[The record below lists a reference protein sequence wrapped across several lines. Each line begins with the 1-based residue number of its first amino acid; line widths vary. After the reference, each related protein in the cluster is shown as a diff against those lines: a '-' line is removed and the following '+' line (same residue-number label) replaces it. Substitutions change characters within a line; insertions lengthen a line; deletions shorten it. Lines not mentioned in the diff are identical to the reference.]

1 MNKKDAQAL
10 KDFPKDITDR
20 ADTPCYLISEDVIK
34 RNCEILDRVQKATG
48 AKILLAMK
56 AFALPKV
63 FPLIRKYLHGVCASG
78 PIEAQMGRED
88 FNREVHTYSPAFTPD
103 QMRRT
108 IQFSD
113 HIVFNSV
120 SQWHAHR
127 DAIKASGKNI
137 EIGIRCNPGHAE
149 VEVDLYNPC
158 VPGSRF
164 GVNPE
169 DLEGVD
175 LTGISGLHFHAMC
188 EQNSDVLVRVLDS
201 FEKRFGHLI
210 DRMRWIN
217 FGGGHHITR
226 DDYDIDLLINTVN
239 DFRRRHNNIN
249 VYLEPGEAVVLNAG
263 VFVTQVLDRIH
274 NGMDIAIADSSAET
288 HMPDV
293 LAMPYRPHLVGAGE
307 ADEKKNTFKIGC
319 ISCLAGD
326 FIGTY
331 SFDEPLKIG
340 QRLVFTDMALYSFV
354 KNTNFNG
361 VELPSLITFSLERGT
376 FDIVRKFGYED
387 YRSRLA

>member
-1 MNKKDAQAL
+1 MDKDTQAL
-10 KDFPKDITDR
+10 KDFPKEYTDR
-20 ADTPCYLISEDVIK
+20 AETPCYLISEDVIK
-34 RNCEILDRVQKATG
+34 RNCEILDSVQKATG
-48 AKILLAMK
+48 AKIMLAMK

-63 FPLIRKYLHGVCASG
+63 FPIISKYLQGVCASG
-78 PIEAQMGRED
+78 PIEAQMGREEFD
-88 FNREVHTYSPAFTPD
+88 REVHTYSPAFTKD

-108 IQFSD
+108 IEFSD
-113 HIVFNSV
+113 HIVFNSI

-127 DAIKASGKNI
+127 DAIQASGKDI
-137 EIGIRCNPGHAE
+137 TIGLRCNPGHAE

-169 DLEGVD
+169 DLEGID
-175 LTGISGLHFHAMC
+175 LTGITGLHFHAMC
-188 EQNSDVLVRVLDS
+188 EQNSDVLVRVLAS

-210 DRMRWIN
+210 NKMKWIN

-226 DDYDIDLLINTVN
+226 DDYDVQLLISTIN
-239 DFRRRHNNIN
+239 DFRKRHNNIE

-263 VFVTQVLDRIH
+263 VFVTEVLDTIK
-274 NGMDIAIADSSAET
+274 NGVDIAIVNSSAET

-307 ADEKKNTFKIGC
+307 PQDNKHAYKIGC

-331 SFDEPLKIG
+331 SFKEPLKLG
-340 QRLVFTDMALYSFV
+340 DRLVFTDMALYSFV

-361 VELPSLITFSLERGT
+361 VELPSLITFSIENGT
-376 FDIVRKFGYED
+376 FDVVRRFGYED